1 MRIPASAGDDIV
13 SSLLK
18 DRAVFLKLVQ
28 FYELKLRQPTFT
40 FTIDCLPAYTKFN
53 KKKKVMAVLQV
64 VDKTDT
70 THNYKNTAVRGH
82 ENRTKD
88 SDVDSWYTKS
98 VFAGE

>member
-1 MRIPASAGDDIV
+1 M
-13 SSLLK
+13 
-18 DRAVFLKLVQ
+18 
-28 FYELKLRQPTFT
+28 TFT

-82 ENRTKD
+82 ENRTKVYRRKRFENYITD
-88 SDVDSWYTKS
+88 
-98 VFAGE
+98 FANQFVYPSGFLSCGL